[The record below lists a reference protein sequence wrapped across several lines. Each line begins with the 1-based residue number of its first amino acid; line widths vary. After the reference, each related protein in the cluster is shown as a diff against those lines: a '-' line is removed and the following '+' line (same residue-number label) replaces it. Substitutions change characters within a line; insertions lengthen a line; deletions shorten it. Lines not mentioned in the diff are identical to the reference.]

1 MNVFYLHDNPLT
13 CARMHCDKHV
23 VKMIIEYAQLLS
35 TAHRMLDGKE
45 YIDASSGRK
54 IRRWKLEDPIMEKLL
69 YKASHINHPSA
80 KWARQSHMNYN
91 WLYLMWT
98 YLCNEYTFRY
108 GKKHLTDSKLRH
120 YLIKPPMC
128 IRVDDFAP
136 PPPAMPDYC
145 KEADS
150 ITSYRKY
157 YILEKKRFAKWK
169 NAITPRWF
177 TEENYADLQ
186 LSL

>member
-1 MNVFYLHDNPLT
+1 MNVFFLHDNPLT

-35 TAHRMLDGKE
+35 TAHRMIDGKE
-45 YIDASSGRK
+45 YIDASSGRR
-54 IRRWKLEDPIMEKLL
+54 IRRWKLEDPTMDSLL

-80 KWARQSHMNYN
+80 KWVRESHSNYN
-91 WLYLMWT
+91 WLYNMWVH
-98 YLCNEYTFRY
+98 LCDEYTVRY
-108 GKKHLTDSKLRH
+108 GKVHLTDAKLRK
-120 YLIKPPMC
+120 LLTKPPFC
-128 IRVDDFAP
+128 IKVGDFTN

-145 KEADS
+145 KEPDV
-150 ITSYRKY
+150 IKSYRKY

-169 NAITPRWF
+169 NAITPKWF
-177 TEENYADLQ
+177 IEENYADLQ